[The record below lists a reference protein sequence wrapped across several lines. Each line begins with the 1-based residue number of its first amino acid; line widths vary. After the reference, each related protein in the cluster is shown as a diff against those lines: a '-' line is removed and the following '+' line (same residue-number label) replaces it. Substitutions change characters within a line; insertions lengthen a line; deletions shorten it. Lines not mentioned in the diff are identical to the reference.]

1 MRILGDISK
10 VNEIRKNE
18 LKKELEF
25 RKAQVK
31 MYPVSSIKSRIK
43 EIPKLTKSIVM
54 DKTGLHKKAM
64 LVALESNLGNVTE
77 ACKEAGVGRSNTL
90 CLD

>member
-25 RKAQVK
+25 RRAQVK

-43 EIPKLTKSIVM
+43 EIPKLLKV
-54 DKTGLHKKAM
+54 L
-64 LVALESNLGNVTE
+64 
-77 ACKEAGVGRSNTL
+77 
-90 CLD
+90 